1 MPADVEFALVAAVN
15 DDEILASCLAA
26 SPDVVAGRL
35 TVTAIRGAHNMAEAY
50 NGGLAQVRIKL
61 REQKRDAPLIVL
73 FAHQDVY
80 LPAGWLDLAEERL
93 AALTKAEPDWMV
105 AGPYGVR
112 ADGSHVGLVWD
123 GGLERELGVRGFGH
137 APVVSLDELLLIV
150 RDEDGFGFDP
160 HLPGFHLY
168 GTDLVQGALK
178 AGRGAFA
185 VELPL
190 VHNSQRVDTLSG
202 GYTRAYRY
210 ARDKWRARLPI
221 PTTICDLSVNPLHLL
236 RAKWRVRKVARR
248 TGKPTLDAA
257 ELTRL
262 AGYASGAGGSSPD

>member
-1 MPADVEFALVAAVN
+1 MGDARFALVAAVN
-15 DDEILASCLAA
+15 DDGILASCLAA

-35 TVTAIRGAHNMAEAY
+35 TITAMRGACNMAEAY
-50 NGGLAQVRIKL
+50 NGGLAKV
-61 REQKRDAPLIVL
+61 REQRGDVPLIVL

-80 LPAGWLDLAEERL
+80 LPEGWLDLAKQRL
-93 AALTKAEPDWMV
+93 AALTRAESDWMV

-123 GGLERELGVRGFGH
+123 GGLGRELGMKGFGH

-150 RDEDGFGFDP
+150 RDEGGFAFDP
-160 HLPGFHLY
+160 QLPQFHLY
-168 GTDLVQGALK
+168 GTDLVQSALT

-202 GYTRAYRY
+202 GYTLAYRY

-221 PTTICDLSVNPLHLL
+221 PTTICDLSANPLHLL
-236 RAKWRVRKVARR
+236 RAKWRVRKVAKR
-248 TGKPTLDAA
+248 TGKPASDAA
-257 ELTRL
+257 ELARL
-262 AGYASGAGGSSPD
+262 AGYGSEPGGSSPG